1 MRMNKLEL
9 TNMVEITY
17 CKDTDR
23 NNSCNT
29 LLTAMVHVPEESLPP
44 MSEEEK
50 KYGRLLDVYFKK
62 ASEILENEI
71 GPIHIYPIYPI
82 HSFRFMGHMTVVY

>member
-1 MRMNKLEL
+1 MRMNKVEL
-9 TNMVEITY
+9 TNMVEVTY

-23 NNSCNT
+23 NNACNT
-29 LLTAMVHVPEESLPP
+29 LLTAMVYVPEDSLPP
-44 MSEEEK
+44 MSKEEK

-71 GPIHIYPIYPI
+71 GPIRIYPI
-82 HSFRFMGHMTVVY
+82 HSFRFMGDMTVVY

>member
-1 MRMNKLEL
+1 MRMNKIEL

-50 KYGRLLDVYFKK
+50 KHGRLLDVYFKK

-82 HSFRFMGHMTVVY
+82 HTFRFMGHMTVVY

>member
-9 TNMVEITY
+9 TNIVEITY

-44 MSEEEK
+44 MSEE
-50 KYGRLLDVYFKK
+50 KY
-62 ASEILENEI
+62 
-71 GPIHIYPIYPI
+71 
-82 HSFRFMGHMTVVY
+82 